1 MPRRF
6 RLSLALTFALV
17 AALLPLSDGGAQVGP
32 PKPSSEKVIMFSADG
47 MRQDLVHEFVDDGAM
62 PTHADLLAAGSEAAG
77 PGMLQ
82 GFPPNTGVGWNTMST
97 GTWPGEF
104 GITNNTFHRTGGN
117 FAFGTSAFAPGLLQ
131 ADTIAQAAER
141 EGKTVVSVEWV
152 GGRNLGLD
160 GPVVDFRSFR
170 SGRGVTTNFERPSD
184 DPSFI
189 QIFGLQYDLQE
200 LDRAK
205 RGRFGWTNVPTS
217 FSRALET
224 TMRVLDFGTDKY
236 GHNVYI
242 YDSTDDDTTNYDHAL
257 LVRAPSKDG
266 SQAAAD
272 LAEGEWADI
281 KLTIES
287 STSDPLN
294 GKTGGMYVKLEELS
308 DDAEQFRIYHTS
320 VTRVQASFAEDPTF
334 EDTLAE
340 DFPTSV
346 AADFAPLE
354 AGIVTEDTY
363 VEQGLM
369 WKDAHFAYLDH
380 IFNTLGVEA
389 DLLMLGTPVTDEFSH
404 QFMGLVTETD
414 IDGDPNPFFDD
425 VENDDVADGRV
436 EAREGYIEAA
446 YEEADATLGLGLS
459 LMGEEDTTVFSMSD
473 HGFAPQWLAV
483 NGRRVLFDAE
493 VEGTSLHES
502 GENQVSNC
510 RADSDD
516 LTKACWAGGTIQ
528 VYVNPEL
535 PEDITYEEVRAAVV
549 EAFQNLSDPDDASAQ
564 VVDEIFLKEELRDVD
579 GSDSLHPNRSGD
591 VVVALRPPYQSDAG
605 TPGEQIA
612 PSHFFGQHGYLPDLV
627 DLEHN
632 VNMRATF
639 IAAGPGIR
647 QGVDVEVRA
656 IDVAPTA
663 AFLMDIPG
671 PHNARGR
678 ILYELLTDTEDL
690 REVSVLHIS
699 DYHGQLTPLSERS
712 DSFGP
717 RFGIGGAAF
726 LKPWFDVYRAEA
738 RDGSVTL
745 TAGDAVGATP
755 PISNFFGDT
764 PTIEL
769 MNMMGFDLDGLGN
782 HNFDRGQ
789 EYLREELIPLADF
802 SYVSANIVDGST
814 NDTPPEWSKSRV
826 FDFGGVRVGFIGFS
840 NEDIPTLTK
849 PGSLGPFIVTDALE
863 AVNQVA
869 EQLLRRQGGGTVSAI
884 VALGHLGATTGSL
897 TDPSGPL
904 IELADDVSGVDVVI
918 GDHTSFQVISTRPND
933 VLVTEN
939 LSKGVRF
946 TRIRLVINAETQSV
960 VYKTADL
967 HKPWTIG
974 VEPDPD
980 IQARIDELNA
990 ELAPILG
997 TVIGESTVEI
1007 PRSDS
1012 CGHAEGRTCESLV
1025 GNAVTDAMRATYEVD
1040 FAITNAGGLRASLT
1054 CPPEGDGDGFCPSFT
1069 PPPWKITRGQVL
1081 AVLPFG
1087 NVVSTVTVTG
1097 AELKAFLENAVSRMP
1112 APDGRFAQVSGLC
1125 FTYDIGAAAGNRV
1138 SGAVRQGADG
1148 SCTGTA
1154 VSFDP
1159 SANYT
1164 LAINDF
1170 MASGGDGYPNVAA
1183 RATTRDVMDQV
1194 VADYLSA
1201 NTPIS
1206 PAIQER
1212 IDCTGATCPT
1222 VTP

>member
-1 MPRRF
+1 VATLVPF
-6 RLSLALTFALV
+6 SLE
-17 AALLPLSDGGAQVGP
+17 GAIAQS
-32 PKPSSEKVIMFSADG
+32 PKPSADKVILFSADG
-47 MRQDLVHEFVDDGAM
+47 MRQDLVEEFTDDGVM
-62 PTHADLLAAGSEAAG
+62 PTHADLLADGSMAAG

-82 GFPPNTGVGWNTMST
+82 GFPPNTGVGWNTMAT

-104 GITNNTFHRTGGN
+104 GITNNTFHRTGGD
-117 FAFGTSAFAPGLLQ
+117 FRFGTSAFSPGLLQ

-152 GGRNLGLD
+152 GGRTLGLE
-160 GPVVDFRSFR
+160 GPVVDFRAFR

-189 QIFGLQYDLQE
+189 AIFGLQYDMQE
-200 LDRAK
+200 LEPAA
-205 RGRFGWTNVPTS
+205 GWTNVPES
-217 FSRALET
+217 FSPALQT
-224 TMRVLDFGTDKY
+224 NMRVLDSGTDKY

-242 YDSTDDDTTNYDHAL
+242 YDSTNDTTTNYDHAL

-272 LAEGEWADI
+272 LTEGEWADI
-281 KLTIES
+281 KLTIMS
-287 STSDPLN
+287 SATDPLN

-308 DDAEQFRIYHTS
+308 DDADQFRIYHTS
-320 VTRVQASFAEDPTF
+320 VTRVQASYAADPSF

-340 DFPTSV
+340 EFPTSV

-354 AGIVTEDTY
+354 AGIVSEDTY

-369 WKDAHFAYLDH
+369 WKDAHFAYLDY
-380 IFNTLGVEA
+380 ILGPPPEGLGVDA
-389 DLLMLGTPVTDEFSH
+389 DLLMLGNPVTDEFSH
-404 QFMGLVTETD
+404 QFMALVTETD

-436 EAREGYIEAA
+436 EVRQGYIEAA
-446 YEEADATLGLGLS
+446 YHEADETLAEGIGH
-459 LMGEEDTTVFSMSD
+459 MGPEATVFSLSD

-493 VEGTSLHES
+493 VEGTSLHAS

-510 RADSDD
+510 RADATD

-535 PEDITYEEVRAAVV
+535 PEGITYEEVRQAVV
-549 EAFQNLSDPDDASAQ
+549 EAFQNLIDPDDPDAQ
-564 VVDEIFLKEELRDVD
+564 VVDEIFLKEDLRDVD

-605 TPGEQIA
+605 TPGVQIA
-612 PSHFFGQHGYLPDLV
+612 PSHFFGQHGYRPDLV
-627 DLEHN
+627 NLENN

-639 IAAGPGIR
+639 IAAGPGVR
-647 QGVDVEVRA
+647 EGAEVEGIRA

-663 AFLMDIPG
+663 AFLMGISG
-671 PHNARGR
+671 PQNARGR
-678 ILYELLTDTEDL
+678 ILYELLDGTDDL
-690 REVSVLHIS
+690 REISVLHIS

-726 LKPWFDVYRAEA
+726 LKPWLDVYRTEA

-802 SYVSANIVDGST
+802 KYVSANILHENT
-814 NDTPPEWSKSRV
+814 NDTPQEWSKSRV
-826 FDFGGVRVGFIGFS
+826 FDFGGVKVGFIGFS
-840 NEDIPTLTK
+840 NEDIPILTK
-849 PGSLGPFIVTDALE
+849 PGSLGPFVVTDALE
-863 AVNQVA
+863 AVNQRA
-869 EQLLRRQGGGTVSAI
+869 EQLLRRGGRGVISGI
-884 VALGHLGATTGSL
+884 VALGHLGATSGSL

-904 IELADDVSGVDVVI
+904 IDLADGTEGVDVVI
-918 GDHTSFQVISTRPND
+918 GDHTSFQVVSTREDD

-946 TRIRLVINAETQSV
+946 TRIRLVINTKTRSV
-960 VYKTADL
+960 VYTTADF

-974 VEPDPD
+974 VTPDPA

-997 TVIGESTVEI
+997 TIVGESTVEV

-1025 GNAVTDAMRATYEVD
+1025 GNTTADAMRTTYGVD
-1040 FAITNAGGLRASLT
+1040 FAITNSGGLRADLT
-1054 CPPEGDGDGFCPSFT
+1054 CPPEGGGDGFCPSFV
-1069 PPPWKITRGQVL
+1069 PPPWEITRGQVL

-1087 NVVSTVTVTG
+1087 NVVSTLSIDGV
-1097 AELKAFLENAVSRMP
+1097 ELKEFLENGVSQMP

-1125 FTYDIGAAAGNRV
+1125 FTYDIEAPAGSRV
-1138 SGAVRQGADG
+1138 TGAVRQASDG
-1148 SCTGTA
+1148 TCTGPA
-1154 VSFDP
+1154 VSFDAG
-1159 SANYT
+1159 SMYS

-1170 MASGGDGYPNVAA
+1170 MAAGGDGYPNVAS
-1183 RATTRDVMDQV
+1183 RATTRDLMDQV
-1194 VADYLSA
+1194 VADYVSA
-1201 NTPIS
+1201 NSPIGPTIEGRVFCTDPNPGS
-1206 PAIQER
+1206 GG
-1212 IDCTGATCPT
+1212 DCPVIAAP
-1222 VTP
+1222 